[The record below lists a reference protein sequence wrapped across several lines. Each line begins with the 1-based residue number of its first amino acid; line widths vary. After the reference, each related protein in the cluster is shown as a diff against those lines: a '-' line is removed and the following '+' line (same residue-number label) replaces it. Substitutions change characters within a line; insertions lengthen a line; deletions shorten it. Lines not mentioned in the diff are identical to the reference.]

1 MEMTRNVARQLG
13 LGSRIVAPAV
23 VFGVLNTAALV
34 AEMWLL
40 SRVVADVFV
49 GHDHVATVVPLLS
62 LLALTLV
69 LRAALVTARDASA
82 GLAAIRARGR
92 LRRRV
97 IDHLLALGPAYA
109 RGERTGELVAA
120 TTEGIDRLDP
130 YVSRYLP
137 QTILGL
143 AIPLIIAVAVLTQD
157 WVSATLL
164 LVTAPIIPL
173 LMILVGSYAEGHI
186 QQQWEALARLSAH
199 FLDALQG
206 LPTLKAFGRG
216 KAEQAT
222 ISRISH
228 DFRDRTMR
236 VLRFAFLSG
245 LVLEFITAGA
255 IALIAVTLGVRLL
268 SGSISFERAFF
279 VLLLTPE
286 YYRPLRELGQHRH
299 AAMEGAV
306 SGNRLAEIL
315 ATPVASPQPDN
326 GVPAPAGPIR
336 LELDAVSYTYP
347 GRSRPALAD
356 VSLALPVG
364 TRTALVGRS
373 GSGKST
379 LLNVLMGF
387 LTATGGEILV
397 NGVPLSTIAP
407 EEWRSR
413 ISFVPQRPHL
423 FHGSIA
429 ENIALGGP
437 EARLDEIEWAAE
449 LAGAMDFIQSLP
461 ERTTTLIGDGGARL
475 SGGEAQRLAI
485 ARAFLKDAPL
495 VLFDEPTSNLDPRSE
510 TLIRGALERLTQGR
524 TLLVV
529 AHRLNTIYTADNIVV
544 LEEGRLVEQ
553 GRHADLLGSGG
564 AYSRLHGPGR
574 LVPA

>member
-34 AEMWLL
+34 AEMWLI

-49 GHDHVATVVPLLS
+49 GHDHVATVAPLLS

-69 LRAALVTARDASA
+69 MRAALVTARDASA

-173 LMILVGSYAEGHI
+173 LMVLVGSYAEGHI

-268 SGSISFERAFF
+268 SGSISFERAF
-279 VLLLTPE
+279 
-286 YYRPLRELGQHRH
+286 
-299 AAMEGAV
+299 
-306 SGNRLAEIL
+306 
-315 ATPVASPQPDN
+315 
-326 GVPAPAGPIR
+326 
-336 LELDAVSYTYP
+336 
-347 GRSRPALAD
+347 
-356 VSLALPVG
+356 
-364 TRTALVGRS
+364 
-373 GSGKST
+373 
-379 LLNVLMGF
+379 
-387 LTATGGEILV
+387 
-397 NGVPLSTIAP
+397 
-407 EEWRSR
+407 
-413 ISFVPQRPHL
+413 
-423 FHGSIA
+423 
-429 ENIALGGP
+429 
-437 EARLDEIEWAAE
+437 
-449 LAGAMDFIQSLP
+449 
-461 ERTTTLIGDGGARL
+461 
-475 SGGEAQRLAI
+475 
-485 ARAFLKDAPL
+485 
-495 VLFDEPTSNLDPRSE
+495 
-510 TLIRGALERLTQGR
+510 
-524 TLLVV
+524 
-529 AHRLNTIYTADNIVV
+529 
-544 LEEGRLVEQ
+544 
-553 GRHADLLGSGG
+553 
-564 AYSRLHGPGR
+564 
-574 LVPA
+574 